1 MAIDVL
7 DLARDLI
14 RRPSVT
20 PADAGAMDTL
30 QRALEGLGFRCRRMR
45 FGDIENLYAR
55 RGIEGPNLC
64 FAGHTDVVPAGDEAA
79 WSSGP
84 FAAEVSR
91 DVLVGR
97 GAVDMKGAIAA
108 FVAAA
113 SRIAPDEQ
121 AGSISLLITGDEEG
135 VAKDGTGKVVQALI
149 EEGERVDHCILGEPT
164 SAQAFG
170 DQVKVGRRGS
180 LNAEIVVEGKQGH
193 VAYPHKA
200 ANPIPV
206 LVRLL
211 SRLQDR
217 VLDEGYPK
225 FPASNLEITTIDVG
239 NVTHNLIPAKAMARL
254 NIRFNPHHTIAS
266 LTAWLAGECEAVVL
280 DQGFPGQVTLNPIPT
295 GEAFYTGPGPFVDV
309 VTGAVRDVTGQ
320 TPELSTTGGISDARF
335 IRQLCPVVE
344 FGLVGA
350 TMHAVDEQVPV
361 GQLRELEAVYDRLI
375 RRYFETFR

>member
-1 MAIDVL
+1 MALDVL
-7 DLARDLI
+7 ALARDLI

-30 QRALEGLGFRCRRMR
+30 QRALEGVGFQCRRMR
-45 FGDIENLYAR
+45 FGEIENLYAR
-55 RGIEGPNLC
+55 RGTAGPNLC
-64 FAGHTDVVPAGDEAA
+64 FAGHTDVVPAGDAAA
-79 WSSGP
+79 WTSDP
-84 FAAEVSR
+84 FGAEVSQ

-97 GAVDMKGAIAA
+97 GAVDMKGA
-108 FVAAA
+108 VAAA
-113 SRIAPDEQ
+113 SKISPEEQ
-121 AGSISLLITGDEEG
+121 KGSLSLLITGDEEG
-135 VAKDGTGKVVQALI
+135 VAKDGTGKVVQDLI
-149 EEGERVDHCILGEPT
+149 AEGERVDHCSLGEPT

-180 LNAEIVVEGKQGH
+180 LNAEIVVEGRQGH

-211 SRLQDR
+211 GRLQDR

-239 NVTHNLIPAKAMARL
+239 NETHNLIPAKAMARL

-280 DQGFPGQVTLNPIPT
+280 DQGFSGQVTLNPIPT
-295 GEAFYTGPGPFVDV
+295 GEAFYTEPGPFVEV
-309 VTGAVRDVTGQ
+309 VTGAVQDVTGQ
-320 TPELSTTGGISDARF
+320 PPELSTTGGISDARF

-361 GQLRELEAVYDRLI
+361 QQLRDLEAVYGRLI
-375 RRYFETFR
+375 ARYFETFR